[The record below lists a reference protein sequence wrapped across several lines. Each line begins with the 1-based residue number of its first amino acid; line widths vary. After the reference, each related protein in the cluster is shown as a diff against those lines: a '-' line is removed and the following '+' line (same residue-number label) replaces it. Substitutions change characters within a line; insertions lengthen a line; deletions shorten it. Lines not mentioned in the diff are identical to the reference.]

1 MQRVSLRR
9 PGYPKLLVIVG
20 PTGVGKTTLS
30 LELAARFGGEI
41 VSADSR
47 LFYRGMDVGTDKP
60 DPEARVQIAHHL
72 IDICQPGETL
82 SLGQYKR
89 MAMSAITSVQA
100 RRRLPLLVGGTG
112 QYVRAIV
119 EGWQIPEIAPHTM
132 LRDILA
138 TLDGAELHRWLSVLD
153 PVSAANI
160 DARNGR
166 RVIRALEV
174 TLVSGR
180 PMSEMQ
186 GKVPP
191 EFDIM
196 MLGLHCDRE
205 TLYQRIDARVDT
217 MLANGLINEV
227 KGLRDQGYERDL
239 PAMSGLG
246 YRQVWA
252 YLDSEMTLVEAVERI
267 KFETHRFARQ
277 QHNWFRRDDSRI
289 RWYDIQEPEWHSRL
303 YADVQQFSSQTD
315 VEQQ

>member
-30 LELAARFGGEI
+30 LELVARFGGEVI
-41 VSADSR
+41 SADSR

-60 DPEARVQIAHHL
+60 DLEARAQISHHL

-89 MAMSAITSVQA
+89 MAMSAIKSVQA
-100 RRRLPLLVGGTG
+100 RRKLPLLVGGTG

-119 EGWQIPEIAPHTM
+119 EGWQIPEIAPHTK
-132 LRDILA
+132 LRDVLA
-138 TLDGAELHRWLSVLD
+138 TLDRVELHRWLSVLD
-153 PVSAANI
+153 PVSATNI
-160 DARNGR
+160 DARNER

-174 TLVSGR
+174 TLVGGR
-180 PMSEMQ
+180 PMSQLQ
-186 GKVPP
+186 GKATP

-196 MLGLHCDRE
+196 MLGLRCDRE
-205 TLYQRIDARVDT
+205 TLYRRIDARVDT
-217 MLANGLINEV
+217 MLANGLIDEV
-227 KGLRDQGYERDL
+227 KGLRDQGYGREL
-239 PAMSGLG
+239 PSMSGLG

-252 YLDSEMTLVEAVERI
+252 YLDGEMTLSQAVERI

-277 QHNWFRRDDSRI
+277 QHNWFRWDDSRI
-289 RWYDIQEPEWHSRL
+289 RWYDIQEPEWQSRL
-303 YADVQQFSSQTD
+303 YADVRRFSSQTD